1 MTLFKNKYR
10 IESNRLLNW
19 DYSSTARYFITI
31 CTYKRQNLF
40 GNIKDVNMHLNQ
52 FGKIVKKEWEASSV
66 IRKEIFIIE
75 FVVMPNHLH
84 GIVFLKNENDNQDG
98 NIHSRIDG
106 NAETHGNAS
115 LHIKTGIAYRPPQ
128 SISSFIAGFKSS
140 VTKQINLI
148 RKTPGQSIWQT
159 RFYDHVIRS
168 EYDFNRIKIYIQ
180 NNPVTW
186 KNDKYSE

>member
-1 MTLFKNKYR
+1 
-10 IESNRLLNW
+10 
-19 DYSSTARYFITI
+19 
-31 CTYKRQNLF
+31 
-40 GNIKDVNMHLNQ
+40 MHLNQ

-66 IRKEIFIIE
+66 IRKEIFIDE

-106 NAETHGNAS
+106 NVETHGSAS